1 MSSNSIIPLQLGQI
15 RNAIQQQGRNSVSV
29 ADYTN
34 VVRQNQSLQINLA
47 NMTANRDEYA
57 AGVDRLERNLDDV
70 YNRVAEYEAATQ
82 RREAAWKE
90 LSKKQVR
97 EYNGLVD
104 EYNALQAEFNDVA
117 RKHNA
122 LLDKNKTLRTEKA
135 ALEQKNAALQAEL
148 DALKKSQSV

>member
-15 RNAIQQQGRNSVSV
+15 RNAIQQQGRNGVSV
-29 ADYTN
+29 ADYTH

-47 NMTANRDEYA
+47 DMTANRDEFA
-57 AGVDRLERNLDDV
+57 AYVEELKRKLDDV
-70 YNRVAEYEAATQ
+70 HDQAADYNAATQ
-82 RREAAWKE
+82 RREVAWQE
-90 LSKKQVR
+90 LSDKQVR

-104 EYNALQAEFNDVA
+104 EYNALQARFNDAV

-122 LLDKNKTLRTEKA
+122 LLEKNKALRTEKA

-148 DALKKSQSV
+148 EALKKSQSV